1 MPLITAGI
9 SGAVGLAKS
18 ITGAI
23 NNKKAKKEA
32 RELEANRPKYQISD
46 LAKKDLSL
54 AESEVGAGGLSATA
68 ENAYNNL
75 NNKQFS
81 ASLGAILRGGG
92 SVNNVADVFS
102 ANDEGRQR
110 LALLSD
116 QMRLNK
122 IDRLSQSRKQMME
135 QEDKAF
141 MYNVDA
147 PWKDKA
153 QAASQSRQQAQ
164 KDIWGGIDTA
174 AGAAMGFF
182 GNQYNQKQYDNYFN
196 QGQQGGGQG
205 NSVDNSTYNIPG
217 RMQAQLPTSS
227 PGSQFTPYQPQA
239 RLTYPPDNSVYSYNW
254 TPNDEKNQFQNDF
267 GLIYQ

>member
-1 MPLITAGI
+1 MPVITAGI
-9 SGAVGLAKS
+9 GAATGLAKTV
-18 ITGAI
+18 TGAI

-54 AESEVGAGGLSATA
+54 SESELAGGGLSATA

-81 ASLGAILRGGG
+81 SSLGAILRGGG

-116 QMRLNK
+116 QMRLGK
-122 IDRLSQSRKQMME
+122 IDRLSRARQQMIGE
-135 QEDKAF
+135 EDKAF
-141 MYNVDA
+141 MYNIDA

-164 KDIWGGIDTA
+164 KDIWGGIDTV
-174 AGAAMGFF
+174 AGAGMQYF
-182 GNQYNQKQYDNYFN
+182 GQQYNQKQYDNYFN
-196 QGQQGGGQG
+196 PPQGGGNG
-205 NSVDNSTYNIPG
+205 MDNSTYTPPG

-227 PGSQFTPYQPQA
+227 PGSQFQPYQPQA
-239 RLTYPPDNSVYSYNW
+239 RKTYPADNNVYSYNW
-254 TPNDEKNQFQNDF
+254 SPNDEMNQFQNDF